1 VQLIIWEGFFIGAL
15 LYVLNGMLVPIVA
28 RLVANLYEYT
38 PLTSLTLS
46 LSGTL

>member
-1 VQLIIWEGFFIGAL
+1 VQLIIWEGFFIRAL

-28 RLVANLYEYT
+28 RLVANFYEYT
-38 PLTSLTLS
+38 PFTSLTLS